1 MSDEF
6 SFEAIPYVLPTQ
18 NLFGRNILKVYF
30 KFMIFTNRWNGYG
43 ASEASAAG
51 DRGDAGDVGD
61 CIDGVDGGD
70 DVDGVDAA
78 NRGDAGD
85 GVDGGDDVASPPAP
99 KRKRGRPRIR
109 HKMSPKRRAMSDIT
123 KKKISES
130 SRKFTICKGRA
141 HLILLF
147 H

>member
-1 MSDEF
+1 MNDDF

-51 DRGDAGDVGD
+51 DRGDAGDAGD
-61 CIDGVDGGD
+61 A
-70 DVDGVDAA
+70 VDGVDAA

-85 GVDGGDDVASPPAP
+85 GVGGGDDVAVLPP
-99 KRKRGRPRIR
+99 RRGREEGREL
-109 HKMSPKRRAMSDIT
+109 DT
-123 KKKISES
+123 KCHQKEEQ
-130 SRKFTICKGRA
+130 
-141 HLILLF
+141 
-147 H
+147 

>member
-51 DRGDAGDVGD
+51 DRGDAGD
-61 CIDGVDGGD
+61 
-70 DVDGVDAA
+70 A
-78 NRGDAGD
+78 GDAGD

-99 KRKRGRPRIR
+99 KRKRGRPRMR
-109 HKMSPKRRAMSDIT
+109 HKMSPKRRVMSDIT

-130 SRKFTICKGRA
+130 SRKFTICKGRV

>member
-1 MSDEF
+1 MNDDF

-51 DRGDAGDVGD
+51 DRGDAGDAGD
-61 CIDGVDGGD
+61 AG
-70 DVDGVDAA
+70 DGVDAA
-78 NRGDAGD
+78 NRGDA
-85 GVDGGDDVASPPAP
+85 GDDVASPPAP

-130 SRKFTICKGRA
+130 SRKFTICKGRS

>member
-51 DRGDAGDVGD
+51 DRGDAGDAGD
-61 CIDGVDGGD
+61 A
-70 DVDGVDAA
+70 VDGVDAA
-78 NRGDAGD
+78 NRG
-85 GVDGGDDVASPPAP
+85 DGGDDVASPPAP

-109 HKMSPKRRAMSDIT
+109 HKMSPKRRVMSDIT

>member
-51 DRGDAGDVGD
+51 DRGDAGD
-61 CIDGVDGGD
+61 
-70 DVDGVDAA
+70 A
-78 NRGDAGD
+78 GDAGD

-130 SRKFTICKGRA
+130 SRKFTICKGRV

>member
-30 KFMIFTNRWNGYG
+30 KFMIFTNIWNGYG

-51 DRGDAGDVGD
+51 DRGDAGDAGD
-61 CIDGVDGGD
+61 A
-70 DVDGVDAA
+70 VDGVDAA
-78 NRGDAGD
+78 NRGDA
-85 GVDGGDDVASPPAP
+85 GDDVASPPAP